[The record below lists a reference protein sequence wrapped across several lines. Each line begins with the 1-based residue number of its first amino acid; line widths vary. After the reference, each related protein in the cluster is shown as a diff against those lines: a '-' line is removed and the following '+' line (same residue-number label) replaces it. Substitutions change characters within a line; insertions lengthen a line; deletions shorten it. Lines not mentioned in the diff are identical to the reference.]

1 MFVPI
6 ESVKFLDDV
15 SVALVYRDAQRC
27 DPSAVFDYFGMLS
40 SVEGRREHIAYT
52 VRGGPGACQGTV
64 LGGTVVRAT
73 AVQAPP
79 APGTPRSEFPR

>member
-1 MFVPI
+1 VFVPI

-27 DPSAVFDYFGMLS
+27 DPSDVFDCFGML
-40 SVEGRREHIAYT
+40 SVEGRREHLAYT

-64 LGGTVVRAT
+64 L
-73 AVQAPP
+73 
-79 APGTPRSEFPR
+79 